1 MMGAVAKNSKQ
12 FFHLSGEYFDSQ
24 GRGML
29 QLQGPMEMFTGPK
42 LASEINFGAKEF
54 TLSAWVSVRP
64 QFLDGYEASMTHCPA
79 TTCTAVV
86 ALLPVVVLFAHLRG

>member
-42 LASEINFGAKEF
+42 LASEITCSIAFWAAIWSSNSTSLVKCEGIK
-54 TLSAWVSVRP
+54 
-64 QFLDGYEASMTHCPA
+64 PA
-79 TTCTAVV
+79 NLVCQET
-86 ALLPVVVLFAHLRG
+86 R

>member
-42 LASEINFGAKEF
+42 LASEINFG
-54 TLSAWVSVRP
+54 
-64 QFLDGYEASMTHCPA
+64 
-79 TTCTAVV
+79 
-86 ALLPVVVLFAHLRG
+86 